1 MGVHVTQ
8 MWCPEAKETMQ
19 PIIVKASM
27 ARVVTKVSKSLKKL
41 CAHRLYFRNGRGS
54 NDRYPKG
61 EEAGKV
67 RRKMVVIVRE
77 SALSHLVLRA
87 NAVAGVGGGTEKN
100 TSSWF
105 FSVHQPLRACPGGF
119 LPEQVLSER

>member
-1 MGVHVTQ
+1 
-8 MWCPEAKETMQ
+8 MQ

-27 ARVVTKVSKSLKKL
+27 ARVVTKVSKLLKKL
-41 CAHRLYFRNGRGS
+41 CAHRLYFRDGWDS
-54 NDRYPKG
+54 SPKDDQYPKG

-87 NAVAGVGGGTEKN
+87 NAVAGVGGGTGKN
-100 TSSWF
+100 TSS
-105 FSVHQPLRACPGGF
+105 
-119 LPEQVLSER
+119 